1 MGRIL
6 IVDDMPV
13 SIKVLG
19 EFLSQEYEVA
29 VATSGR
35 QALESADRN
44 PPDLVLMDVVM
55 PEMDG
60 FEVCR
65 RLRQNPKL
73 VGVPVIFLTALADS
87 DDVVRGFE
95 AGGQDYILKPYKK
108 GEVLL
113 RVKTHMELKL
123 AKEKLDQYAQ
133 ELERKNKELQQAM
146 EEIRTLRGILPI
158 CSYCKKIRNDEGY
171 WDQVESYVTKHT
183 HAEFTHSICPDCLQ
197 RYYPAEWAS
206 IQRRKGNG

>member
-206 IQRRKGNG
+206 IQRRKGSG

>member
-206 IQRRKGNG
+206 IQQRKGSG

>member
-113 RVKTHMELKL
+113 RVKTHIELKL
-123 AKEKLDQYAQ
+123 AKEKLDHYAR